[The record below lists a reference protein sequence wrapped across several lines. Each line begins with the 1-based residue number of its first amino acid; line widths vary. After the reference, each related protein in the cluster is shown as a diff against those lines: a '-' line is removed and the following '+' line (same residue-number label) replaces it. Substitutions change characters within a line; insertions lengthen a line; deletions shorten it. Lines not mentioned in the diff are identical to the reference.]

1 MRREVDPDV
10 ATAPTPAVNGKGG
23 KGKNEKGVETVRN
36 RASSTQRPPETESS
50 VASMAGAIT
59 SPDLAIA
66 ASKVVR
72 ASRLLSKNI
81 TNPAGYVPSVSPADA
96 PAFLRCPSDIEKS
109 RWAAGRPWSYHR
121 RVCVQALNSLRLID
135 LVPRIRGRHP
145 QAAIE
150 PCSSAAETTSN
161 TAKPRRRLRTP

>member
-1 MRREVDPDV
+1 
-10 ATAPTPAVNGKGG
+10 
-23 KGKNEKGVETVRN
+23 
-36 RASSTQRPPETESS
+36 
-50 VASMAGAIT
+50 MAGAIT
-59 SPDLAIA
+59 SPVSAMA

-135 LVPRIRGRHP
+135 LVPRIRGGHP

-150 PCSSAAETTSN
+150 SVFVIDGDQEQVLAS
-161 TAKPRRRLRTP
+161 RTPGPGAAFRSHSPA